1 LYTPRGP
8 TINAAV
14 VHCCVA
20 LSVAFPALLLHP
32 LQHPCPTRC
41 SCCSDPYRR
50 QVSISAGHYPAG
62 PAGRHPSPSRPAGRT
77 RPSGPGPLYTV
88 HRDHGGHGG
97 HGALDVTGD
106 ARPTVTSALL
116 WAARGRAALAGPGGR
131 ASSAR
136 PLPTCCDCHPRPA

>member
-1 LYTPRGP
+1 MAAATQPGEGSACYPRIP
-8 TINAAV
+8 RSM
-14 VHCCVA
+14 A
-20 LSVAFPALLLHP
+20 LELHSVLFCAFV
-32 LQHPCPTRC
+32 TWM
-41 SCCSDPYRR
+41 
-50 QVSISAGHYPAG
+50 GWHYPAG

-88 HRDHGGHGG
+88 RRDHGGHGG

-131 ASSAR
+131 ASTAR